1 MIEHTSGKSPLCE
14 FNFIA
19 HYETIIKAT
28 HVCNLFFFYT
38 CTLKQG
44 FLQVLPQTPYRITP
58 CQFSLFFFW
67 YLFPFSSTNVLFSLQ
82 THTHIR
88 TFPVSFSLPPT
99 QRHRGASS
107 FSLSFFFHL
116 QHFLPP
122 CHSFS
127 TQANRHM

>member
-58 CQFSLFFFW
+58 CQFSLFFFLVPIPF
-67 YLFPFSSTNVLFSLQ
+67 LFHQCAFFPANTYTHTYFPSFIFSSSHTKAQRRLFVLSFLFFSS
-82 THTHIR
+82 
-88 TFPVSFSLPPT
+88 PALP
-99 QRHRGASS
+99 A
-107 FSLSFFFHL
+107 SLSLL
-116 QHFLPP
+116 QHT
-122 CHSFS
+122 SK
-127 TQANRHM
+127 